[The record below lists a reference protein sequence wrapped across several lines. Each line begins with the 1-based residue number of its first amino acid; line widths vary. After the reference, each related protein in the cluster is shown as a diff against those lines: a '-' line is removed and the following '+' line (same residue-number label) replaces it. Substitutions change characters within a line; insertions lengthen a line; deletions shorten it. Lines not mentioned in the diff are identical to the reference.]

1 MTDRH
6 QTKPYSLRMPEK
18 LRQALQK
25 KAEQNHRSLNAEILA
40 RLEES
45 FDDYL
50 VAGHRLSSEISPEEA
65 ADWKERV
72 LAVEEAMKAFIGSRP
87 FLSENPDADSDSKP

>member
-6 QTKPYSLRMPEK
+6 QTKPYPLRMPEK
-18 LRQALQK
+18 LRRALQK
-25 KAEQNHRSLNAEILA
+25 TAEQNHRSLNAEILA

-50 VAGHRLSSEISPEEA
+50 VAGHRLSDEISPDEA
-65 ADWKERV
+65 ADWKARV
-72 LAVEEAMKAFIGSRP
+72 LAVEEAMRAFIDSRS
-87 FLSENPDADSDSKP
+87 LVEQSESKSKPK

>member
-1 MTDRH
+1 
-6 QTKPYSLRMPEK
+6 MPEK

-25 KAEQNHRSLNAEILA
+25 TAEQNHRSLNAEILA

-50 VAGHRLSSEISPEEA
+50 VAGHRLSAEISPEEA

-72 LAVEEAMKAFIGSRP
+72 LAVEEAVRAFVGSRS
-87 FLSENPDADSDSKP
+87 LSEPIDSESESKPDK

>member
-1 MTDRH
+1 
-6 QTKPYSLRMPEK
+6 MPDAMREK
-18 LRQALQK
+18 LQEAAHK
-25 KAEQNHRSLNAEILA
+25 HHRSLNAEILA

-50 VAGHRLSSEISPEEA
+50 IAGHRLSPDISPEEA

-72 LAVEEAMKAFIGSRP
+72 LAVEEAVRAFVDSRS
-87 FLSENPDADSDSKP
+87 LSELIDSESESKPDQ